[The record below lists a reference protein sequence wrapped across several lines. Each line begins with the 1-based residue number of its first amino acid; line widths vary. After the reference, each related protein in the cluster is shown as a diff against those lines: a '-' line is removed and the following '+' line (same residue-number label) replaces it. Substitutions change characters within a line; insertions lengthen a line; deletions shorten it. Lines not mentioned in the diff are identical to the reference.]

1 MIIQNNQL
9 RNKYKG
15 FQRSIK
21 DITEITVHGSGGGNS
36 SLDLIN
42 WMASEGCERKDFYL
56 KGIGLFPFTID
67 FSGKVYQIMPVNDWY
82 YHSDAG
88 IHDSHTIG
96 IEMMN
101 NKPLNAGG
109 YTDAQYQSLFELIAE
124 LIKSYPITDIHSHDA
139 NRRMFSNMASKPCP
153 GAFFDWNNLEQY
165 VTDNI
170 NKTMMI
176 IRG

>member
-1 MIIQNNQL
+1 MRL
-9 RNKYKG
+9 RSKYKG
-15 FQRSIK
+15 FLRGLSDINEISI
-21 DITEITVHGSGGGNS
+21 HGSGGGAS

-67 FSGKVYQIMPVNDWY
+67 FTGKVYQIMPVNDWY

-88 IHDSHTIG
+88 IHDSHSIG

-101 NKPLNAGG
+101 SGAGNTG
-109 YTDAQYQSLFELIAE
+109 SYTDAQYESLFELSKD
-124 LIKSYPITDIHSHDA
+124 LIMSYPITDIHSHDA
-139 NRRMFSNMASKPCP
+139 NRRLFSNMVSKPCP
-153 GAFFDWNNLEQY
+153 GVNFNWSRLEQY

-170 NKTMMI
+170 DKTVMI